1 MSDSVRI
8 ITEANRTSW
17 NQIAPQ
23 RPGDPAEFFAGGGL
37 ALDDFEQE
45 LAGDVRGR
53 RVLQLACS
61 SGDQVL
67 SWANLGANAVGVDI
81 SDVAIDVARRKAA
94 EAGIEA
100 EFLQADMFELPVE
113 LREFDLI
120 YFSAGAICWVPD
132 LAQFAAIVADR
143 LRPGGSVL
151 MVDHHPV
158 WEVLAVRGDNEFG
171 VVGDYFGR
179 HTPRGETDDAKRP
192 LGARGAESPPP
203 FSAFIWPVS
212 DVVMAFIGAGLRL
225 EAFSEGGAPALY
237 AGAGGVAANL
247 PAYYVIK
254 ASRPQLSR
262 VAE

>member
-23 RPGDPAEFFAGGGL
+23 RPGDPAEFFAAGGL
-37 ALDDFEQE
+37 ALDDFEQA
-45 LAGDVRGR
+45 LAGDVQGK

-67 SWANLGANAVGVDI
+67 SWAILGADAVGVDI
-81 SDVAIDVARRKAA
+81 SDIAIDIARQKAV
-94 EAGIEA
+94 EAGVLA
-100 EFLQADMFELPVE
+100 EFRQADMFDLPAELTG
-113 LREFDLI
+113 FDLI

-132 LAQFAAIVADR
+132 LQQFAEIIAER

-151 MVDHHPV
+151 MMDHHPV
-158 WEVLAVRGDNEFG
+158 WEVLAVRGDNQFG
-171 VVGDYFGR
+171 VVGNYFGR
-179 HTPRGETDDAKRP
+179 QTPRSETDDAKRP
-192 LGARGAESPPP
+192 LGARGTGNPPP
-203 FSAFIWPVS
+203 FAAFVWPVS

-225 EAFSEGGAPALY
+225 DVLYEGVEPDMY
-237 AGAGGVAANL
+237 TGAGRTAANL

-254 ASRPQLSR
+254 ATRD
-262 VAE
+262 